1 MMPIAASRPVPAYD
15 SKASV
20 RSSFWPAAP
29 TRSATSAARSSSP
42 TTGAASAA
50 GRMLSKSAAN
60 CLNHT
65 SWYPP
70 HTGSGS
76 PQPYTAQISFSTS
89 SLSSPPKSPPS
100 VEQKRLRGISPISAL
115 TPRPADDSN
124 ASERS
129 SRLCCAATRS
139 AFISFDARSC
149 STPRERSTA

>member
-70 HTGSGS
+70 LRRSGS
-76 PQPYTAQISFSTS
+76 PQPYVSQIAFSVACV
-89 SLSSPPKSPPS
+89 SSPPNMSPS
-100 VEQKRLRGISPISAL
+100 ADEKRLRLISPIFAF
-115 TPRPADDSN
+115 
-124 ASERS
+124 
-129 SRLCCAATRS
+129 RLQ
-139 AFISFDARSC
+139 
-149 STPRERSTA
+149 P